1 MNYYLNKLM
10 TYQQIH
16 QMYRD
21 KQSIRKIA
29 KESNLNFRTVKQ
41 LLILSEEEFL
51 ASCHKRKGRRKLL
64 GGYEDFVHKRLEVY
78 PQTSSAQM
86 HDLLKEAFT
95 DFATVSQ
102 KTVYNYVLHVRSLYD
117 LPLEEWGRDFQ
128 MVAELPYGQQAQV
141 DFGFYNMRTTAGKTR
156 KVQFF
161 CLVLSRSRYKYVV
174 FTDTPY
180 TSETV
185 VKAHEQ
191 AFEYLGGQPQEVVYD
206 QDRLF
211 LVNENLGELMLTE
224 RFRSYVSQRCFKTYF
239 CRAADPQSK
248 GKVENMVKYVKQNFL
263 AGRSFKDLETLNQ
276 EAHAWLSRTANAIP
290 HGTTKRIPA
299 MEMEEE
305 VTYLDPWHPLLM
317 EEQAYISYTVRKDNT
332 ISWKSNFYSLPLG
345 TYKGRGTCVLV
356 GIDDKELVIQD
367 MDKKELCRH
376 ICSVLQGQK
385 ILQTDHGR
393 DKSQAIWEMMQEFA
407 ALFED
412 SEEALGWV
420 YKIKADKP
428 RYIRDQIQLLKTTVQ
443 TLDPLIATHALYYC
457 CEFYIY
463 SATDFKFIAE
473 KMTREKTSI
482 VQQVITPPNNPL
494 SGKALFNATS
504 EPAKSNLTSYDSI
517 FN

>member
-41 LLILSEEEFL
+41 LLSLSEEEFL

-64 GGYEDFVHKRLEVY
+64 GGYEDFVHKRLELY

-86 HDLLKEAFT
+86 HDLLKEAFS

-141 DFGFYNMRTTAGKTR
+141 DFGFYNMRTSAGKTR

-180 TSETV
+180 TSERV

-191 AFEYLGGQPQEVVYD
+191 AFEYLGGIPQEVVYD

-263 AGRSFKDLETLNQ
+263 AGRSFKDLQTLNQ
-276 EAHAWLSRTANAIP
+276 EAHAWLSRTANALA

-299 MEMEEE
+299 REMEEE
-305 VTYLDPWHPLLM
+305 VTYLDSWHPVLM
-317 EEQAYISYTVRKDNT
+317 EEQPYIPYTVRKDNT

-345 TYKGRGTCVLV
+345 TYKGRGTRVLV
-356 GIDDKELVIQD
+356 GVNDQELVIQD

-385 ILQTDHGR
+385 ILQTDHSR

-407 ALFED
+407 ALFD
-412 SEEALGWV
+412 DPEEALGWI
-420 YKIKADKP
+420 YNIKADKP

-443 TLDPLIATHALYYC
+443 TLDPLIATRALYYC

-473 KMTREKTSI
+473 KMARERI
-482 VQQVITPPNNPL
+482 DLARQVISPPNNPL
-494 SGKALFNATS
+494 SGKALFNASS
-504 EPAKSNLTSYDSI
+504 EPAKSNLNSYESI

>member
-29 KESNLNFRTVKQ
+29 RDSGLNFRTVKQ
-41 LLILSEEEFL
+41 LLSLSEEEFL

-64 GGYEDFVHKRLEVY
+64 GGYEDFVHKRLVEY

-102 KTVYNYVLHVRSLYD
+102 KTVYNYVLSVRSLYE
-117 LPLEEWGRDFQ
+117 LPSEEWSRDFQ
-128 MVAELPYGQQAQV
+128 MIAELPYGQQAQV
-141 DFGFYNMRTTAGKTR
+141 DFGFYNMRTTTGKTR

-161 CLVLSRSRYKYVV
+161 CLILSRSRYKYVV

-185 VKAHEQ
+185 AKAHEL
-191 AFEYLGGQPQEVVYD
+191 AFEYLGGMPQEIVYD

-211 LVNENLGELMLTE
+211 LVSENLGELMLTE
-224 RFRSYVSQRCFKTYF
+224 RFRSYVSQRSFKTYF

-263 AGRSFKDLETLNQ
+263 HGRSFKDLETLNL
-276 EAHAWLSRTANAIP
+276 EVHAWLSRTANALA
-290 HGTTKRIPA
+290 HGTTKKIPA
-299 MEMEEE
+299 REMEDE
-305 VTYLDPWHPLLM
+305 VTYLDPWHPVFM
-317 EEQAYISYTVRKDNT
+317 EEQALLPYTVRKDNT

-345 TYKGRGTCVLV
+345 TYKGRGTHVLV
-356 GIDDKELVIQD
+356 GIEDKELVIQD

-393 DKSQAIWEMMQEFA
+393 DKSQAIWKMMEEFA
-407 ALFED
+407 AMFED
-412 SEEALGWV
+412 KEEALGWI

-428 RYIRDQIQLLKTTVQ
+428 RYIRDQIQLLKATVQ
-443 TLDPLIATHALYYC
+443 ALDPLIAARALYYC
-457 CEFYIY
+457 SEFYIY
-463 SATDFKFIAE
+463 SATDFRSIAE
-473 KMTREKTSI
+473 KMIMEQKTIISPALP
-482 VQQVITPPNNPL
+482 QHNPL
-494 SGKALFNATS
+494 SGKALFNAS
-504 EPAKSNLTSYDSI
+504 AEPAKSNLTAYEVI
-517 FN
+517 LN

>member
-1 MNYYLNKLM
+1 M

-29 KESNLNFRTVKQ
+29 KDSNLNFRTVKQ
-41 LLILSEEEFL
+41 LLSLSEEEFL
-51 ASCHKRKGRRKLL
+51 ASCYKRKGRRKLL
-64 GGYEDFVHKRLEVY
+64 GGYEDFVHKRLLDY
-78 PQTSSAQM
+78 PQTSAAQM

-102 KTVYNYVLHVRSLYD
+102 KTVYNYVLSVRSLYD
-117 LPLEEWGRDFQ
+117 LPLEASVRDFQ
-128 MVAELPYGQQAQV
+128 MIAELPYGQQAQV
-141 DFGFYNMRTTAGKTR
+141 DFGFYNMRTTTGRTR

-185 VKAHEQ
+185 VKAHEL
-191 AFEYLGGQPQEVVYD
+191 AFEYLGGMPQEIVYD

-211 LVNENLGELMLTE
+211 LVNENLGELILTE
-224 RFRSYVSQRCFKTYF
+224 RFRSYVSQRFFKTYF

-263 AGRSFKDLETLNQ
+263 AGRYFKELETLNQ
-276 EAHAWLSRTANAIP
+276 EAHAWLSRTANALP
-290 HGTTKRIPA
+290 HGTTKKVPA
-299 MEMEEE
+299 REMEEE
-305 VTYLDPWHPLLM
+305 LNYLYPWQPIFI
-317 EEQAYISYTVRKDNT
+317 EEQAYIPYTVRKDNT

-345 TYKGRGTCVLV
+345 TYKGRGTRVLV
-356 GIDDKELVIQD
+356 GTEDKELVIQD

-385 ILQTDHGR
+385 ILRTDHTR
-393 DKSQAIWEMMQEFA
+393 DKSQAIWQMMQEFA
-407 ALFED
+407 AMFED
-412 SEEALGWV
+412 IEEALGWI

-428 RYIRDQIQLLKTTVQ
+428 RYIRDQIQLLKNTVQ
-443 TLDPLIATHALYYC
+443 ALDPMIATHALYYC
-457 CEFYIY
+457 SEFYIY
-463 SATDFKFIAE
+463 SATDFKAIAE
-473 KMTREKTSI
+473 KMTRERKVVVSPA
-482 VQQVITPPNNPL
+482 ITAQHNPL
-494 SGKALFNATS
+494 SGNALFNAS
-504 EPAKSNLTSYDSI
+504 AEPAKSNLGTYESI

>member
-16 QMYRD
+16 QMFRD
-21 KQSIRKIA
+21 KQSMRKIA
-29 KESNLNFRTVKQ
+29 RDSGLNWRTVKQ
-41 LLILSEEEFL
+41 LLNLSEEEFL

-64 GGYEDFVHKRLEVY
+64 GGYEDFVHNRLNLY

-102 KTVYNYVLHVRSLYD
+102 KTVYNYVMWVRSLYD
-117 LPLEEWGRDFQ
+117 LPLEDWGRDFQ
-128 MVAELPYGQQAQV
+128 MVAELPEGQQAQV
-141 DFGFYNMRTTAGKTR
+141 DFGFYNMRTTDGKTK

-191 AFEYLGGQPQEVVYD
+191 AFEYLGGIPRELVYD

-224 RFRSYVSQRCFKTYF
+224 RFRSYVSQRSFKTYF

-263 AGRSFKDLETLNQ
+263 AGRSFRDLETLNQ
-276 EAHAWLSRTANAIP
+276 QAHAWLARTANALP
-290 HGTTKRIPA
+290 HGTTKKIPA
-299 MEMEEE
+299 REMEYE
-305 VTYLDPWHPLLM
+305 VTCLDTWSPIFI
-317 EEQAYISYTVRKDNT
+317 EEQLFTPYTVRKDNS
-332 ISWKSNFYSLPLG
+332 ISWRGNFYSLPLG

-356 GIDDKELVIQD
+356 GMDDKELVIQD
-367 MDKKELCRH
+367 MSKEELCRH
-376 ICSVLQGQK
+376 ICSPLRGQK
-385 ILQTDHGR
+385 ILQTDHCR
-393 DKSQAIWEMMQEFA
+393 DKSQAVWDMMQEFA
-407 ALFED
+407 GMFED
-412 SEEALGWV
+412 REEALGWIF
-420 YKIKADKP
+420 KIKADKP
-428 RYIRDQIQLLKTTVQ
+428 RYIRDQIQLLKTTVVKF
-443 TLDPLIATHALYYC
+443 TPFIATKALYYC
-457 CEFYIY
+457 SEYCIY
-463 SATDFKFIAE
+463 SATDFRSIAE
-473 KMTREKTSI
+473 KMDREMTP
-482 VQQVITPPNNPL
+482 VIPEAINQNNPL
-494 SGKALFNATS
+494 SGTALLHSVS
-504 EPAKSNLTSYDSI
+504 EPARSQLTTYDTI